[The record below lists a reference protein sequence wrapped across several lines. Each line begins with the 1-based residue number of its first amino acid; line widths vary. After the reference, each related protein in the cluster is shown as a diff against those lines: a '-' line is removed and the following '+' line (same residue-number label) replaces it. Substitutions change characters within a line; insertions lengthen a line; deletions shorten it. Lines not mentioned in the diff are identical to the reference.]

1 MVDTPSAPGPRRRT
15 LLHAAAEST
24 PRLSWPWRSRCT
36 LSIQAGGQR
45 YLPHIRTAMQGAR
58 KSICVELYMCNAGA
72 LFDEWLGVWAA
83 AVARGVEVRLLL
95 DAIGSLGLRDEDAER
110 LCAAGVTLQWFNP
123 VRTGHLIA
131 TLVRDHRKLIIVDDQ
146 RAWVGGMGIDD
157 RYDPRIS
164 GEEAWMD
171 AMVACEGPVVAD
183 FRSLFDQAW
192 HLAAAGPLTGAV
204 RWRLGGHPRPA
215 ARRAHADTT
224 WARVNGS
231 RGGRNNPLMRTL
243 VRRVLRAREGVWLCT
258 PYFLPPRSLLKALL
272 YTARRG
278 VPVHLTLCGQHTDHP
293 WLRYAGQHY
302 YQRLLEAGV
311 HISEYDARFLHLKAA
326 QADQWSTLGSFN
338 YDRWNSSWNLEA
350 NVEAVDGEFAD
361 HVRALRERLDKESVH
376 ISAADWAARSHWQR
390 WRNAFWNRAGLRLIK
405 VLGGLWRVA
414 RQRPGGD
421 G

>member
-1 MVDTPSAPGPRRRT
+1 MPLTASP
-15 LLHAAAEST
+15 HADI
-24 PRLSWPWRSRCT
+24 RLSWPWRSRCT

-58 KSICVELYMCNAGA
+58 KSICVELYMCNSGA
-72 LFDEWLGVWAA
+72 LFDEWLAVWKA

-95 DAIGSLGLRDEDAER
+95 DAIGSLDLDDDDAER
-110 LCAAGVTLQWFNP
+110 LRAAGVTLQWFNR
-123 VRTGHLIA
+123 VRPGHLIA
-131 TLVRDHRKLIIVDDQ
+131 TLIRDHRKLIIVDDE

-192 HLAAAGPLTGAV
+192 QLAAAGPLTGAV
-204 RWRLGGHPRPA
+204 RWRLGGHPRRSP

-224 WARVNGS
+224 WARVNAS
-231 RGGRNNPLMRTL
+231 RGGPNNPLMRTL
-243 VRRVLRAREGVWLCT
+243 VRRILRAQESVWLCT

-278 VPVHLTLCGQHTDHP
+278 VPVHLTLCGPHTDHP

-302 YQRLLEAGV
+302 YQRLLQAGV
-311 HISEYDARFLHLKAA
+311 TISEYDARFLHLKAA
-326 QADQWSTLGSFN
+326 RADQWSTLGSFN
-338 YDRWNSSWNLEA
+338 FDRWNSSWNLEA
-350 NVEAVDGEFAD
+350 NVEAVDGHFAD
-361 HVRALRERLDKESVH
+361 HVRALRERLDTESVP
-376 ISAADWAARSHWQR
+376 ICADQWGKRSAWQR
-390 WRNAFWNRAGLRLIK
+390 WRQALWNQAGLRLIK
-405 VLGGLWRVA
+405 ILGSLWRTA
-414 RQRPGGD
+414 RQRPGG
-421 G
+421 GE